1 MWCLFGNT
9 PARFSL
15 SEFEN
20 ITALNCAPFVEN
32 EYVVETKVHKGLW
45 KKLNVNRKSP
55 CKKELRGALEDVF
68 SWSTEDKI
76 CFTYLSI
83 LATIII
89 GEDDK
94 KKLPLELSRM
104 VFDLPKFQK
113 HPLGKEAFKRL
124 IASVKRLYK
133 HGLTVSSQASEQRL
147 VVQKHR
153 WASYSKENIRNV
165 IINQVAP
172 IVWED
177 KSVDKKVDAL
187 LEAIHKEGSLGLVTW
202 VDHGTNII
210 QTAKN
215 IEKNDGEKA
224 EDANEKSDG
233 KETSLKHKT
242 EVMIASTK
250 KIKALDSN
258 VSVSSTEPTEVIR
271 MKMELVQ
278 QAKKVETLECKLEEM
293 GKQLRSYEIMRI
305 RIDLLELEVMLLTEK
320 SKTNE
325 KVRRPRQGIPQML
338 KTGDCGIYAIKFI
351 ECHALGA
358 EFTTSLSDEN
368 IKMVREKLAAEIF
381 EETEQHGPTVSN
393 PLPLRASD
401 RELIY
406 PY

>member
-1 MWCLFGNT
+1 MWKMLLEKKCGTLY
-9 PARFSL
+9 
-15 SEFEN
+15 EFEN

-76 CFTYLSI
+76 RFTYLSV

-89 GEDDK
+89 GEDDE

-104 VFDLPKFQK
+104 VFDLTKLKK
-113 HPLGKEAFKRL
+113 HPLGKKAFKRL
-124 IASVKRLYK
+124 IASVKRVNLN
-133 HGLTVSSQASEQRL
+133 AN
-147 VVQKHR
+147 
-153 WASYSKENIRNV
+153 SYTLDGNV
-165 IINQVAP
+165 IINQAAP

-187 LEAIHKEGSLGLVTW
+187 LEAIHKEGGLGLVTW

-224 EDANEKSDG
+224 EYANEKSDG
-233 KETSLKHKT
+233 KETSLKHK
-242 EVMIASTK
+242 
-250 KIKALDSN
+250 
-258 VSVSSTEPTEVIR
+258 TEVIR

-325 KVRRPRQGIPQML
+325 VRRPRQGIPQML

-368 IKMVREKLAAEIF
+368 IMMVREKLAAEIF